1 MGKFLLGFVLG
12 LIAGVVLS
20 VVFFFLA
27 VATQGGPSLVSTVY
41 APEKVQVGEPFAMR
55 IVSYN
60 PHAEEVQ
67 LHSIDIDES
76 FIDAFEVLAI
86 EPRPTDSTRIPLL
99 DQKSWFFE
107 RDVQPGDSLEVTF
120 TLSPLEAG
128 VPVGSVDICNSMAYC
143 TPERSP
149 RVEVIGGIR

>member
-1 MGKFLLGFVLG
+1 
-12 LIAGVVLS
+12 
-20 VVFFFLA
+20 
-27 VATQGGPSLVSTVY
+27 
-41 APEKVQVGEPFAMR
+41 
-55 IVSYN
+55 
-60 PHAEEVQ
+60 
-67 LHSIDIDES
+67 
-76 FIDAFEVLAI
+76 VLAI

>member
-86 EPRPTDSTRIPLL
+86 EPRPTDSTRIP
-99 DQKSWFFE
+99 
-107 RDVQPGDSLEVTF
+107 RPGDSLEVTF
-120 TLSPLEAG
+120 TLSPLQAG
-128 VPVGSVDICNSMAYC
+128 VPVGNVDICNSMAYC

>member
-1 MGKFLLGFVLG
+1 MGKFVLGFVLG
-12 LIAGVVLS
+12 VIAGVVLTV
-20 VVFFFLA
+20 VVFVA

-120 TLSPLEAG
+120 TLSPLQMG
-128 VPVGSVDICNSMAYC
+128 VPVGNVEICNTAVDC
-143 TPERSP
+143 TPESP
-149 RVEVIGGIR
+149 RVQIIGGVP

>member
-12 LIAGVVLS
+12 VVVGVILT
-20 VVFFFLA
+20 VVFFVA
-27 VATQGGPSLVSTVY
+27 VATQSGPALVSTIH
-41 APEKVQVGEPFAMR
+41 APEEVRIGEPFAMR

-76 FIDAFEVLAI
+76 FIDAFEVLAV

-99 DQKSWFFE
+99 DQRSWFFE

-120 TLSPLEAG
+120 TLSPLQVG
-128 VPVGSVDICNSMAYC
+128 VPVGNVEICVSVADC
-143 TPERSP
+143 TPESP
-149 RVEVIGGIR
+149 RFAVIGGVP